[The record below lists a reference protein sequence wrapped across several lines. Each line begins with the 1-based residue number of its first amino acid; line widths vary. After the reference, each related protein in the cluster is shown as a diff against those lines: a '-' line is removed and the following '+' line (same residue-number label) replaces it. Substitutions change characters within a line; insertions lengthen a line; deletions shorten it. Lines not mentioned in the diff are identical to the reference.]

1 MSHDPIQHYQDL
13 CQSRSQQ
20 KQPAWLR
27 AIRLSA
33 AARLAELGFPTR
45 KHEEW
50 KYTPVRPLTAVA
62 FAQSPLPLS
71 LSRVAAED
79 LLSRTTQGALRVVI
93 GDGQILPAISSLEAL
108 PAGVSI
114 RSLREIL
121 DTENEPDDLLRQ
133 RFALALDRVGD
144 NAFDAL
150 NLALFSDGVV
160 IDIPKNTSVTQPIEI
175 VYVGSCSST
184 PQIGAIRSFVSLAR
198 GSQASIIERFVGL
211 SPDGAHNPH
220 TTGSAST
227 PHNPHTTGSASTPHN
242 PHTTGSAP
250 TPHNPHTTGSAPT
263 PHNPHTT
270 GSAPYFTTAS
280 TAFFVEEN
288 AALDHYKIQQDD
300 PSAFHIAWTWLHQKS
315 HSRVSTFAVSLGGKI
330 ARNETEAALDGQG
343 IETTL
348 NGLYLVEGDR
358 FVDNRTFLDHAKP
371 HCHSVEVYKGI
382 LSERGKGTFNGKI
395 LVRQDAQK
403 TDAKQSNQA
412 LLLSDDA
419 TIYSKPQLEIFA
431 DDVKCTHGA
440 TTGYLDEKSMFYAR
454 SRGVPEDAARGL
466 LTYAFANALIE
477 GVRLPA
483 LQQELSALLAQR
495 FQLSAMDDLM
505 GLLDEQ
511 ELG

>member
-1 MSHDPIQHYQDL
+1 MSHDPMQHYQEL
-13 CQSRSQQ
+13 CQARSQQ

-33 AARLAELGFPTR
+33 AARFAELGFPTR

-62 FAQSPLPLS
+62 FAQSPFPPS

-79 LLSRTTQGALRVVI
+79 LLSRTVQGALRVVI
-93 GDGQILPAISSLEAL
+93 GDGQILPAVSSLEAL

-121 DTENEPDDLLRQ
+121 DTESEQDDLLRQ

-160 IDIPKNTSVTQPIEI
+160 IDIPKNTSLAQPIEI
-175 VYVGSCSST
+175 VYVGSCSSR

-198 GSQASIIERFVGL
+198 GSQASIIERFVGI
-211 SPDGAHNPH
+211 SPDA
-220 TTGSAST
+220 AST
-227 PHNPHTTGSASTPHN
+227 QHNTHATV
-242 PHTTGSAP
+242 SAP
-250 TPHNPHTTGSAPT
+250 TQHNTHATD
-263 PHNPHTT
+263 
-270 GSAPYFTTAS
+270 SAPYFTIAS

-288 AALDHYKIQQDD
+288 ASLDHYKIQQDD

-315 HSRVSTFAVSLGGKI
+315 HSRVSTFAVSLGAKV
-330 ARNETEAALDGQG
+330 ARNETEALLDGQG
-343 IETTL
+343 IETAL

-371 HCHSVEVYKGI
+371 HCHSTEVYKGI

-454 SRGVPEDAARGL
+454 SRGVPEEAARGL

-483 LQQELSALLAQR
+483 LQQELSAWLAQR

-505 GLLDEQ
+505 GLFDEQ